1 MKLVTKPKL
10 PKWLM
15 SSFPFKEEEETLS
28 GLIVPFVLFSFMG
41 LGVMWHELYE
51 SLIPFLGVV
60 ITISIFVLL
69 FFILWWVIV
78 QIDVLRVLRLRLD
91 QHYKITK
98 DEDDKL
104 KTKKRLL
111 DLCVK
116 V

>member
-41 LGVMWHELYE
+41 LGVMWHEVE
-51 SLIPFLGVV
+51 FSSAFLGTI
-60 ITISIFVLL
+60 ITILIFVS
-69 FFILWWVIV
+69 IIAIIWWLMI
-78 QIDVLRVLRLRLD
+78 QIDVLRVLRLRLN
-91 QHYKITK
+91 QHYKITE
-98 DEDDKL
+98 DEDDRL